1 MTHFTDGVDAHASLR
16 RNCASPNAGMTGSAM
31 SVQRRYGDPNCGRN
45 SHPSLLA
52 AAGLAIAAS
61 ASVANASFVG
71 WVGALSNHGSFV
83 YLDVYAGMSGSND
96 HLLNVFNMNISSA
109 GATFVQGA
117 TPDTSR
123 WAPSYGT
130 STRDSADSF
139 VTLGMMTD
147 GSQTSASGATSR
159 DPSFTNYLTSGATTI
174 AHNAGWYN
182 TDPLGTDA
190 DAVLLLPAV
199 QHANWVGATATYGI
213 WVAHFVFNAAEIAP
227 GASVSFSGTAGYRD
241 AGSRTAQFG
250 QDTRTFA
257 LVAPAPGALAA
268 LALGGCAAR
277 RRRR

>member
-1 MTHFTDGVDAHASLR
+1 MF
-16 RNCASPNAGMTGSAM
+16 
-31 SVQRRYGDPNCGRN
+31 RN

-96 HLLNVFNMNISSA
+96 HLLSVFNMNISSA

-130 STRDSADSF
+130 ATRDSADSF
-139 VTLGMMTD
+139 VTFGEENYNGITY
-147 GSQTSASGATSR
+147 SSSETTR
-159 DPSFTNYLTSGATTI
+159 DPNFTNYFVAGATTI
-174 AHNAGWYN
+174 PTLAGWYSPN
-182 TDPLGTDA
+182 PLSTAGDA
-190 DAVLLLPAV
+190 LSLVPAV
-199 QHANWVGATATYGI
+199 QHATVLGAPADFGI
-213 WVAHFVFNAAEIAP
+213 WVAHFAFDASSIAP
-227 GASVSFSGTAGYRD
+227 GASVHFEGQSGYRL
-241 AGSRTAQFG
+241 AGSQTALFG
-250 QDTRTFA
+250 RDSQTFV
-257 LVAPAPGALAA
+257 LPAPGALA
-268 LALGGCAAR
+268 LLGLGGVAAR